1 MSGRC
6 SRISVDCARRG
17 DPAIEPNSPEPI
29 VSTIAVRELLADSRL
44 GLTVLATAGLGGRDA
59 VIDHNRIQRVGLALA
74 GHFHGV
80 VPPRVQVCGE
90 TEISFLQTMSPERR
104 AAALDAFMALRVCCV
119 VVTCGFD
126 VPPEM
131 VEIAERRSVTAISV
145 QEKTGAAIQA
155 IETFLDER
163 LAPRTQVHGV
173 LVDVFG
179 VGVLLL
185 GKSGIG
191 KSECALD
198 LVLRGHRL
206 VADDIVLVDYRPPGN
221 LFGAPAGILRHHI
234 EVRGLGILNIQT
246 LFGVTAVRDR
256 KRIDVVA
263 RLVSQPDE
271 AEQDRLGVE
280 DRFFDVLGAKVREIV
295 LPVRPGRDMAAILE
309 IAARDELSRRAG
321 HHSAREFY
329 DNIERSLRQG
339 SESDDE
345 SIFGSRPPAFRRSDG

>member
-1 MSGRC
+1 M
-6 SRISVDCARRG
+6 
-17 DPAIEPNSPEPI
+17 
-29 VSTIAVRELLADSRL
+29 STIAVRELIADSRL
-44 GLTVLATAGLGGRDA
+44 GLTILSLVGVAGRDA
-59 VIDHNRIQRVGLALA
+59 VIDHARIQRVGLALA
-74 GHFHGV
+74 GHFSGV
-80 VPPRVQVCGE
+80 VPARVQVCGE
-90 TEISFLQTMSPERR
+90 TEMSFLQTLSSERR
-104 AAALDAFMALRVCCV
+104 ATALDAFLALHVSCV
-119 VVTCGFD
+119 VVTCGL
-126 VPPEM
+126 PLPSEM
-131 VEIAERRSVTAISV
+131 IEAAERCSVTVISLA
-145 QEKTGAAIQA
+145 EKTGAAIQA
-155 IETFLDER
+155 IETFLDEW
-163 LAPRTQVHGV
+163 LAPRTQLHGV

-234 EVRGLGILNIQT
+234 EVRGLGILNIKT

-263 RLVSQPDE
+263 RLVSNPDE

-280 DRFFDVLGAKVREIV
+280 DHFFDVLGARVREIV

-329 DNIERSLRQG
+329 DSIERSLRQD

-345 SIFGSRPPAFRRSDG
+345 SIFRSRPPAFRKSND

>member
-1 MSGRC
+1 MT
-6 SRISVDCARRG
+6 
-17 DPAIEPNSPEPI
+17 PEPI
-29 VSTIAVRELLADSRL
+29 TPTIAVRELVADSRL
-44 GLTVLATAGLGGRDA
+44 GLTILSMAGLSGRDA
-59 VIDHNRIQRVGLALA
+59 IIDHNRIQRVGLALA

-90 TEISFLQTMSPERR
+90 TEMSFLRGMTAERR
-104 AAALDAFMALRVCCV
+104 AAALDAYLALKVCCL

-126 VPPEM
+126 LP
-131 VEIAERRSVTAISV
+131 VELVEAAERRSVTV
-145 QEKTGAAIQA
+145 LCCKEKTGPAIQA
-155 IETFLDER
+155 IETLLDER

-179 VGVLLL
+179 VGMLLL
-185 GKSGIG
+185 GKSGVG

-206 VADDIVLVDYRPPGN
+206 VADDIVLVDYRPPGH

-234 EVRGLGILNIQT
+234 EVRGLGILNIKT

-263 RLVSQPDE
+263 RLVSNPDE
-271 AEQDRLGVE
+271 AEQDRLGVD
-280 DRFFDVLGAKVREIV
+280 DRFFDLLNARVREIV

-321 HHSAREFY
+321 HYSAREFY

-345 SIFGSRPPAFRRSDG
+345 SIFGSRPPAFRKSNG

>member
-1 MSGRC
+1 M
-6 SRISVDCARRG
+6 
-17 DPAIEPNSPEPI
+17 
-29 VSTIAVRELLADSRL
+29 
-44 GLTVLATAGLGGRDA
+44 LATAGLDGQDA
-59 VIDHNRIQRVGLALA
+59 RIDHNRIQRVGLALA

-80 VPPRVQVCGE
+80 VPARVQVCGE
-90 TEISFLQTMSPERR
+90 TEISFLESLDEDRRR
-104 AAALDAFMALRVCCV
+104 AAVDSYLGLHVCCL
-119 VVTCGFD
+119 VVTCGFSL
-126 VPPEM
+126 PAEM
-131 VEIAERRSVTAISV
+131 LHAADRLSVTVLSCAER
-145 QEKTGAAIQA
+145 TGVAIQA
-155 IETFLDER
+155 LEAFLDER

-179 VGVLLL
+179 VGLLLL
-185 GKSGIG
+185 GTSGVG

-206 VADDIVLVDYRPPGN
+206 VADDIVLVDYRPPGH

-234 EVRGLGILNIQT
+234 EVRGLGILNIKT

-263 RLVSQPDE
+263 RLVTNPDE
-271 AEQDRLGVE
+271 AEQDRLGVD
-280 DRFFDVLGAKVREIV
+280 DRFYELLNARVREIM

-329 DNIERSLRQG
+329 DSIERSLRRG
-339 SESDDE
+339 ADSDDE
-345 SIFGSRPPAFRRSDG
+345 AIFGSRFPPEPKGND